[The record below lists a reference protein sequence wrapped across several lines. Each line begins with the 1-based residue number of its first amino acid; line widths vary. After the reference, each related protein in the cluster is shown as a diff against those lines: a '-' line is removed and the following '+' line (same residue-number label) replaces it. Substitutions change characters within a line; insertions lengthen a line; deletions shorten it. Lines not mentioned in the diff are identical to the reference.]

1 MKPNR
6 GFTLLEI
13 MIAVLILSVSM
24 IVLLGLQASV
34 LTQEKRDS
42 ERQEAI
48 SMAKQILAAIELY
61 PDPLKS
67 GSQSAND
74 LLKFLSPNSP
84 AIKKSDLLSNLQIE
98 KIGVPGLQNKDLE
111 RVKLTISWGNSDLDK
126 VSFIYVRPDP
136 GR

>member
-1 MKPNR
+1 MNK

-48 SMAKQILAAIELY
+48 SVAKQILAAIELY
-61 PDPLKS
+61 PERLKS
-67 GSQSAND
+67 GSQPANE
-74 LLKFLSPNSP
+74 LLNFLSPNSP
-84 AIKKSDLLSNLQIE
+84 AAKESVLFSDLEVEMISL
-98 KIGVPGLQNKDLE
+98 PDFPDKDLE
-111 RVKLTISWGNSDLDK
+111 RISLTISWGSSELDK
-126 VSFIYVRPDP
+126 VNFIYVRPDP
-136 GR
+136 TL

>member
-1 MKPNR
+1 MNK

-48 SMAKQILAAIELY
+48 SVAKQILAAIELY
-61 PDPLKS
+61 PERLKS
-67 GSQSAND
+67 GSQPAKE
-74 LLKFLSPNSP
+74 LLDFLSPNSP
-84 AIKKSDLLSNLQIE
+84 AAKESDLFSDLEVEMISL
-98 KIGVPGLQNKDLE
+98 PDFPDKDLE
-111 RVKLTISWGNSDLDK
+111 RISLTISWGSSELDK
-126 VSFIYVRPDP
+126 VNFIYVRPDP
-136 GR
+136 TL

>member
-1 MKPNR
+1 MNK

-48 SMAKQILAAIELY
+48 SVAKQILAAIELY
-61 PDPLKS
+61 PERLKP
-67 GSQSAND
+67 GSQPAKDFLN
-74 LLKFLSPNSP
+74 FLSPNSP
-84 AIKKSDLLSNLQIE
+84 AAKESELFSDLEVEMISL
-98 KIGVPGLQNKDLE
+98 PDFPDKDLE
-111 RVKLTISWGNSDLDK
+111 RVSLTISWGSSELDK
-126 VSFIYVRPDP
+126 VNFIYVRPDP
-136 GR
+136 TL